1 MPKQAGGVNALLS
14 MMWLFV
20 RQPAPE
26 PKKLAG
32 KGGADQIAGI
42 CPFVLFGIE

>member
-14 MMWLFV
+14 IMRLFPH
-20 RQPAPE
+20 PAGRE
-26 PKKLAG
+26 PKKLAAHAT
-32 KGGADQIAGI
+32 ADQIAGI